1 MRFLDVNL
9 SEGKLS
15 ICGSQNILSDL
26 RLQLPDQRTSSFC
39 DCNKIVISSLSTN
52 VPLDLI
58 FLDIYTRASNLS
70 GMIVEQSNSA
80 MSRRILWSFP
90 ARKSLLY
97 RLWDSVNLFIILES
111 LFFAYALRLLS
122 VEVMNLGFL
131 FLFIFSASLLHILS
145 LIPNFFKN

>member
-9 SEGKLS
+9 SEGKLI

-26 RLQLPDQRTSSFC
+26 RLRFPDQCTSSFR
-39 DCNKIVISSLSTN
+39 DCSKIVISSFN
-52 VPLDLI
+52 
-58 FLDIYTRASNLS
+58 IYTRASNLS

-97 RLWDSVNLFIILES
+97 RLRHSVDLFIILKS
-111 LFFAYALRLLS
+111 LFIAYALRLLS
-122 VEVMNLGFL
+122 INAMHLDFL
-131 FLFIFSASLLHILS
+131 VLFIFCASLLYILS